1 MTYNVYF
8 YLIGSLHKRQII
20 GLSGDPA
27 NDLRR
32 LKTCRNLSPQLQI
45 MRSAPV
51 FIVVK

>member
-8 YLIGSLHKRQII
+8 NLLGSLHKRQIM
-20 GLSGDPA
+20 GLSSDPA
-27 NDLRR
+27 NDLYR
-32 LKTCRNLSPQLQI
+32 LKTGRNLSPQLQI